1 MASLYP
7 KGKYI
12 GLEEAGEIIEGTI
25 EGIRG
30 DLILLTRTRGL
41 ALSIM
46 DQSGNRG
53 YGMRTDCEKRN
64 TAQLQGWDVYEFVP
78 EAITSMEALNIIK
91 EALRLKQRNRDSTK
105 RGAFCAKQL

>member
-7 KGKYI
+7 KGRYI

-25 EGIRG
+25 EGFRG

-46 DQSGNRG
+46 DQTGNRG
-53 YGMRTDCEKRN
+53 CTTGATGCDLIVRRETRPSCKVGTFMSLCRKRSP
-64 TAQLQGWDVYEFVP
+64 QWMQ
-78 EAITSMEALNIIK
+78 
-91 EALRLKQRNRDSTK
+91 
-105 RGAFCAKQL
+105 